1 MATLFKYF
9 KKQSLP
15 TSNQAELPD
24 AVTREVNNAVEKILE
39 EERSRAIRRKRKY
52 THFTPE
58 ARARIAKYAAQCE
71 NAAAVKHFAKEF
83 PTLGE
88 STVRLFKT
96 LLLIS
101 INSRELT
108 CTTLVHGTT

>member
-9 KKQSLP
+9 KRQSLP
-15 TSNQAELPD
+15 ASNEAELAD
-24 AVTREVNNAVEKILE
+24 AVTREVNNAMEKILE
-39 EERSRAIRRKRKY
+39 EERSRASGRKRKY

-58 ARARIAKYAAQCE
+58 ARARIAKYAAQCG

-88 STVRLFKT
+88 TV
-96 LLLIS
+96 
-101 INSRELT
+101 
-108 CTTLVHGTT
+108 